1 MNSRLERRCVTL
13 GVTLLLAASVLA
25 QGLYTESSSSGGPL
39 GDKARL
45 TKAYMMPKMYRH
57 DGEDGQAVIVRLDK
71 ERFYMINP
79 AEKTYSET
87 TFAEMEEG
95 MKKAGEQMDKR
106 TAEMQEKM
114 KDMPEEQ
121 RKMVE
126 KMMGGMMGGKGKG
139 AKIEVTGPG
148 EKKTINGYACAKYQA
163 NSDGKEMLTMW
174 TTKDVKG
181 FEALRGD
188 WEEFSRR
195 MVSLSP
201 IGGKGIAEAFR
212 KIEGFPLQ
220 TEMMGVTTV
229 VTKIEKRSTPA
240 SMFEVPAG
248 YTKTD
253 SPLKKMGQ

>member
-1 MNSRLERRCVTL
+1 MNSRIETRY
-13 GVTLLLAASVLA
+13 GVLAAALLVAASVFA

-45 TKAYMMPKMYRH
+45 AKSYMMPKMYRH
-57 DGEDGQAVIVRLDK
+57 EGDDGQAVIIRLDK
-71 ERFYMINP
+71 ELFYIVNP
-79 AEKTYSET
+79 AEKTYSEM
-87 TFAEMEEG
+87 TFKEMEEG
-95 MKKAGEQMDKR
+95 MKKAGEKMDKR
-106 TAEMQEKM
+106 MTEMQEKM

-121 RKMVE
+121 RKMIE
-126 KMMGGMMGGKGKG
+126 KMMGPTGAGKGK
-139 AKIEVTGPG
+139 AEKVEVTGPG
-148 EKKTINGYACAKYQA
+148 EKKTINGYVCAKYTA
-163 NSDGKEMLTMW
+163 ASDGKDLLTMW
-174 TTKDVKG
+174 TSKDVKG
-181 FEALRGD
+181 FESLRGD

-212 KIEGFPLQ
+212 KIQGFPLQ

-240 SMFEVPAG
+240 SQFEIPEG

-253 SPLKKMGQ
+253 SPLKKMGE